1 MPNLE
6 KTEDKC
12 NARVRNYPDDWPTD
26 DDGEPKEGY
35 CAHPSGFRTDH
46 SGEGRCYL
54 HGGAAKSVMKGNTH
68 SETHGLYTN
77 RQSYYE
83 NRSDEEQNWIDAVVE
98 SLLDDM
104 PGGDSNPS
112 MAKLEMVR
120 NIAIDMHKERR
131 ANEYIDE
138 IGVVHKD
145 KTVGYTD
152 DGRPMKED
160 VENPLN
166 ISYDRLS
173 RNITRNME
181 KLGILDD
188 PESKKADAQQNIA
201 NELSSLRDSRKNS

>member
-26 DDGEPKEGY
+26 DNDEPKEGY
-35 CAHPSGFRTDH
+35 CANHAGFRTSHVGD
-46 SGEGRCYL
+46 GKCYL
-54 HGGAAKSVMKGNTH
+54 HGGASVETNKGNTYNE
-68 SETHGLYTN
+68 SHGIYTN
-77 RQSYYE
+77 RQPYYD
-83 NRSDEEQNWIDAVVE
+83 NHGDKEQNWIDAVVE

-104 PGGDSNPS
+104 PGGQSDPS
-112 MAKLEMVR
+112 IAKLEMIR

-138 IGVVHKD
+138 VGVVHKD
-145 KTVGYTD
+145 KTVGYTE

-181 KLGILDD
+181 KLGILDN
-188 PESKKADAQQNIA
+188 PESQKADAQKNIA
-201 NELSSLRDSRKNS
+201 NELSKLRNDRD